1 MRTIL
6 KKVFQSNIQTLNDT
20 LSLATDNYDKALDAL
35 LKAKSIHFFGTGDAF
50 SVCQL
55 AFMKFNRL
63 GVSGS
68 AHSDVMLQL
77 IAAANMKQEMWRLQ
91 YPTRDVQEISW
102 MQCELQKRWEP

>member
-1 MRTIL
+1 MKAVGEGGEVQSEKIENQDDMRTIL

-63 GVSGS
+63 GCP
-68 AHSDVMLQL
+68 
-77 IAAANMKQEMWRLQ
+77 AARTAM
-91 YPTRDVQEISW
+91 
-102 MQCELQKRWEP
+102 